1 MKDIRHIYRFHFHG
15 KCMNTVVEIKA
26 QTLKD
31 LYYKLL
37 TYEPALEHLSN
48 YAANCSLVRVHKRRS
63 IPVWKCHNHF
73 RGFLPHEV
81 MSEKDY
87 NRVLNGK

>member
-15 KCMNTVVEIKA
+15 TGINTVVEIKA

-31 LYYKLL
+31 AYYKILHN
-37 TYEPALEHLSN
+37 EPALQRLADRAWNVSSVEIHT
-48 YAANCSLVRVHKRRS
+48 RRS
-63 IPVWKCHNHF
+63 IPVSKCHNHS

-81 MSEKDY
+81 MSEREY